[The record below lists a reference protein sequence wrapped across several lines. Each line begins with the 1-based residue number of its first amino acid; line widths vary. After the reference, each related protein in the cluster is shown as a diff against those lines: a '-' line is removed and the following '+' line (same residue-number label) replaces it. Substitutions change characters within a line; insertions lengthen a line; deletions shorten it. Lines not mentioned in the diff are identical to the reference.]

1 MYASNPMPPAGN
13 AVGGAAPAWPTERQY
28 INQPEHDMASL
39 MNFRTDMNLPAQA
52 HELVMSRIPRIR
64 RPPGNLAAL
73 ASVLLAAG
81 AAAPAAPAHRAV
93 SPA

>member
-1 MYASNPMPPAGN
+1 
-13 AVGGAAPAWPTERQY
+13 
-28 INQPEHDMASL
+28 MASS
-39 MNFRTDMNLPAQA
+39 MNFRTDVSLPAQA

-73 ASVLLAAG
+73 ASVVLAAG